1 MQRMCDFFGETRR
14 AEAAP
19 PRLRT
24 PRIMAPSGLRK
35 NALNWSKSTLN
46 LLKKKETIKTALRP
60 RNQTIKIPQ
69 IPHFTIPSHTGF
81 QNQTT
86 LCVSWVVRA
95 RRTRVSRLVDPYRI
109 LYFLVLPTPGPGP
122 AVGACAMR
130 Y

>member
-1 MQRMCDFFGETRR
+1 MQRICDRLETRGARRPLRRVSARPRMAQRFKEER
-14 AEAAP
+14 AQLVKKHIKSAGKKGNNQNGSAA
-19 PRLRT
+19 
-24 PRIMAPSGLRK
+24 
-35 NALNWSKSTLN
+35 
-46 LLKKKETIKTALRP
+46 